1 MMNTLP
7 QTTAPSGLPSFLATL
22 TLPGSG
28 GSEDGGF
35 GRLFA
40 TAPLP
45 ATLPAAEA
53 MAMAISLP
61 MPVATAIEPDTPLPG
76 EAPLPPAS
84 IEAEAAAPDTAPPA
98 IIDAE
103 TAIPAGLLIA
113 MADRMTSAARPGET
127 PTAKSGIA
135 AQRSDSD
142 AGSAPTD
149 VTEPIDPALAWA
161 SALPAVAASVTPKPA
176 KTDQATAPITTR
188 SDEAP
193 VPTSAARARET
204 APPLPGVTAMAIETP
219 TAKAPAADGGA
230 SMSVAFAPPT
240 AQGPS
245 GIADMTKPAVMAERT
260 LDMTSDDAWIGQL
273 AADIAATK
281 SRDGDISFRLTPRHL
296 GRLDVAMQ
304 LGDEGVSLK
313 LETQHEATA
322 TIVTAAQGRLVED
335 LRQQGVRVTGAEVTC
350 TPDQT
355 GRQSQG
361 QGGASTQ
368 GSAHLIET
376 AADRADTRDDRP
388 AAERRGRFA

>member
-7 QTTAPSGLPSFLATL
+7 QTAAPTGLPSFLATL
-22 TLPGSG
+22 SLPGSG
-28 GSEDGGF
+28 GNEDGGF

-40 TAPLP
+40 AAPLP
-45 ATLPAAEA
+45 ATLPTPTPQS
-53 MAMAISLP
+53 MPISLP
-61 MPVATAIEPDTPLPG
+61 MSVAIAIEPDASLPG
-76 EAPLPPAS
+76 ETLLPPAS
-84 IEAEAAAPDTAPPA
+84 IEAEPAAPDAAAPA

-113 MADRMTSAARPGET
+113 MADRMTNAARSGET
-127 PTAKSGIA
+127 PAAKSGIA
-135 AQRSDSD
+135 AQQGDSD
-142 AGSAPTD
+142 TEPTLTE
-149 VTEPIDPALAWA
+149 VAEPIDPALAWA
-161 SALPAVAASVTPKPA
+161 SALPAAAASVTPKPA
-176 KTDQATAPITTR
+176 KTDPETASVATR
-188 SDEAP
+188 SNEAP
-193 VPTSAARARET
+193 VPAGAARARDT
-204 APPLPGVTAMAIETP
+204 ATPLPALAQLAVEAP
-219 TAKAPAADGGA
+219 TTKASPADGGA
-230 SMSVAFAPPT
+230 SMTVAFAQPT
-240 AQGPS
+240 AQG
-245 GIADMTKPAVMAERT
+245 AAVFDMAKPVIMAERT
-260 LDMTSDDAWIGQL
+260 LELTNDDAWIGQL

-355 GRQSQG
+355 GHQSQG
-361 QGGASTQ
+361 QGRASAQ
-368 GSAHLIET
+368 DAAHLIET
-376 AADRADTRDDRP
+376 AAERADTRDDRP

>member
-1 MMNTLP
+1 MMNILP

-40 TAPLP
+40 AAPLP
-45 ATLPAAEA
+45 ATLPTPEA
-53 MAMAISLP
+53 MAIPISLP
-61 MPVATAIEPDTPLPG
+61 MSVATAIEPDAPLPG
-76 EAPLPPAS
+76 ETPLPPAS
-84 IEAEAAAPDTAPPA
+84 IEAEPAAPDAAAPA

-113 MADRMTSAARPGET
+113 MADRMTNAARPGET
-127 PTAKSGIA
+127 PAAKSGIA
-135 AQRSDSD
+135 AQLGDSD
-142 AGSAPTD
+142 AEPAPTE
-149 VTEPIDPALAWA
+149 VAEPIDPALVWA
-161 SALPAVAASVTPKPA
+161 SALPAAATSVTPKPA
-176 KTDQATAPITTR
+176 KTDPATASVATR

-193 VPTSAARARET
+193 VSASAARTRDT
-204 APPLPGVTAMAIETP
+204 TPPLPALAQLAVEAP
-219 TAKAPAADGGA
+219 TTKASPADGGA
-230 SMSVAFAPPT
+230 SMSVAFAQPT
-240 AQGPS
+240 AQSPS
-245 GIADMTKPAVMAERT
+245 GVADMGKPVIMAERT
-260 LDMTSDDAWIGQL
+260 LDMSSDDAWIGQL

-296 GRLDVAMQ
+296 GRLDVAIQ

-335 LRQQGVRVTGAEVTC
+335 MRQQGVRVTGAEVTC

-355 GRQSQG
+355 GHQSQG
-361 QGGASTQ
+361 QGRASAQ
-368 GSAHLIET
+368 DAAHLIET
-376 AADRADTRDDRP
+376 AAERADTRDDRP

>member
-7 QTTAPSGLPSFLATL
+7 QTTAPTGLPSFLATL
-22 TLPGSG
+22 TLPSSG

-40 TAPLP
+40 AAPLP
-45 ATLPAAEA
+45 ATLPTPTPQS
-53 MAMAISLP
+53 MPISLP
-61 MPVATAIEPDTPLPG
+61 MPVATAIEPDAPLPG
-76 EAPLPPAS
+76 ETLLPPAS
-84 IEAEAAAPDTAPPA
+84 IEAEAAAPDAAPPA

-113 MADRMTSAARPGET
+113 MADRMTNAARPGET
-127 PTAKSGIA
+127 PAAKSGIA
-135 AQRSDSD
+135 AQLGDSD
-142 AGSAPTD
+142 TEPAPTE
-149 VTEPIDPALAWA
+149 VAEPIDPALAWA
-161 SALPAVAASVTPKPA
+161 SALPAAAASVTPKPA
-176 KTDQATAPITTR
+176 KSDQATASVATR

-193 VPTSAARARET
+193 VPAGAARARDT
-204 APPLPGVTAMAIETP
+204 APPLPGVTPTTIEAP
-219 TAKAPAADGGA
+219 TTKAAPADGGA
-230 SMSVAFAPPT
+230 SMSVAFAQHT
-240 AQGPS
+240 AQGAAV
-245 GIADMTKPAVMAERT
+245 IDMAKPVIMTERT
-260 LDMTSDDAWIGQL
+260 LDMTSDDTWIGQL

-322 TIVTAAQGRLVED
+322 TIVTAAQGRLIED
-335 LRQQGVRVTGAEVTC
+335 LRQQGVRVTGTEVTC

-361 QGGASTQ
+361 QGRASAQ
-368 GSAHLIET
+368 DAAHLIET